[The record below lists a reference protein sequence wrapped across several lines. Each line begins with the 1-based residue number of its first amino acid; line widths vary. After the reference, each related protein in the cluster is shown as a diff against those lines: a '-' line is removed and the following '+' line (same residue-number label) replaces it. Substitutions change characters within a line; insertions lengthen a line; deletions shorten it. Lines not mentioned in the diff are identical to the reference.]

1 MVENKQKVKNKEKS
15 NRTLYII
22 LATVVGLLILCGAII
37 AFVLNYNQSAPDKVS
52 IVDDGKAVYVQ
63 AEMNDNYRLY
73 SFKFVNSQ
81 DGEILIESE
90 NNTLTIEDLLENGIE
105 IGKTYEVSVCY
116 LAQNEGNNSQYSQPI
131 TWTVYTF
138 LDAPIISYDTEEE
151 LLSWQAVEN
160 AQYYLVY
167 YNGLTDPIQTE
178 NTYLDLQTIVG
189 GEREFYVQAI
199 SGEEVESD
207 KKSYKDSP
215 FSNKLNI
222 TVVHKFLDFTSVSFD
237 EETKE
242 ITITGSEDLDSF
254 YIYLSD
260 TPYECIDF
268 EKTYSDGVYT
278 YKVNIN
284 ILSSYN
290 EGDTI
295 GASPRTIDEYNIF
308 EGQITYTS
316 QEE

>member
-308 EGQITYTS
+308 DGQIVYAS
-316 QEE
+316 QEG

>member
-15 NRTLYII
+15 NKTLYII
-22 LATVVGLLILCGAII
+22 LTAVVGLLILCGAII

-63 AEMNDNYRLY
+63 AQMNDNYRLY
-73 SFKFVNSQ
+73 SFKFTNEQ
-81 DGEILIESE
+81 DGEIIIESE
-90 NNTLTIEDLLENGIE
+90 NNTLTIDDLLENGIE

-116 LAQNEGNNSQYSQPI
+116 LAQNEGNNSQYSEPI
-131 TWTVYTF
+131 TWQVYTF
-138 LDAPIISYDTEEE
+138 LDAPIISYNADEE
-151 LLSWQAVEN
+151 LLAWQAVEN

-237 EETKE
+237 EATKE

-290 EGDTI
+290 EGDAI

-316 QEE
+316 QEG

>member
-15 NRTLYII
+15 NKTLYII
-22 LATVVGLLILCGAII
+22 LAVIVGLLALGGAIA

-52 IVDDGKAVYVQ
+52 IIDDGKAVYVQ
-63 AEMNDNYRLY
+63 AQMNDNYRLY
-73 SFKFVNSQ
+73 SFKFTNAQ
-81 DGEILIESE
+81 DGEIIIESE
-90 NNTLTIEDLLENGIE
+90 NNTLTIDDLLENGIE

-138 LDAPIISYDTEEE
+138 LDAPIISYDAEEE
-151 LLSWQAVEN
+151 FLSWQAVEN

-178 NTYLDLQTIVG
+178 NTYFDLQTIVG

-222 TVVHKFLDFTSVSFD
+222 SVVHKFLDFTSVSFN
-237 EETKE
+237 EATKE

-254 YIYLSD
+254 YIYLND

-316 QEE
+316 QEG

>member
-15 NRTLYII
+15 SRTLYII

-116 LAQNEGNNSQYSQPI
+116 LAQNEGNNSQYSEPI
-131 TWTVYTF
+131 TWQVYTF
-138 LDAPIISYDTEEE
+138 LDAPIISYNADEE

-222 TVVHKFLDFTSVSFD
+222 SVVHKFLDFTSVSFN
-237 EETKE
+237 EATKE

-254 YIYLSD
+254 YIYLND

-308 EGQITYTS
+308 DGQIVYAS
-316 QEE
+316 QEG

>member
-73 SFKFVNSQ
+73 SLKFVYSQ

-138 LDAPIISYDTEEE
+138 LDAPIISYDAEEE
-151 LLSWQAVEN
+151 FLSWQAVEN
-160 AQYYLVY
+160 AQYQLVY

-178 NTYLDLQTIVG
+178 NTYLDLQTIFG
-189 GEREFYVQAI
+189 GERVFYVQAI

-222 TVVHKFLDFTSVSFD
+222 SVVHKFLDFTSVSFD

-254 YIYLSD
+254 YIYLND

-284 ILSSYN
+284 ILSSYS
-290 EGDTI
+290 EGDSI

-308 EGQITYTS
+308 EGQITYAS
-316 QEE
+316 QEG

>member
-15 NRTLYII
+15 NKTLYII
-22 LATVVGLLILCGAII
+22 LAVIVGLLALGGAIA

-52 IVDDGKAVYVQ
+52 IIDDGKAVYVQ

-81 DGEILIESE
+81 DGEIIIESE

-138 LDAPIISYDTEEE
+138 LDAPIISYDAEEE
-151 LLSWQAVEN
+151 FLSWQAVEN

-167 YNGLTDPIQTE
+167 YNGLTEPIQTE

-222 TVVHKFLDFTSVSFD
+222 SVVHKFLDFTSVSFN
-237 EETKE
+237 EATKE

-254 YIYLSD
+254 YIYLND

-268 EKTYSDGVYT
+268 EKTYFDGVYT

-308 EGQITYTS
+308 DGQIVYAS
-316 QEE
+316 QEG

>member
-15 NRTLYII
+15 NKTLYII
-22 LATVVGLLILCGAII
+22 LAVIVGLLALGGAIA

-63 AEMNDNYRLY
+63 AQMNDNYRLY
-73 SFKFVNSQ
+73 SFKFTNAQ
-81 DGEILIESE
+81 DGEIIIESE

-138 LDAPIISYDTEEE
+138 LDAPIISYDAEEE

-178 NTYLDLQTIVG
+178 NTYLDLQTVVG

-222 TVVHKFLDFTSVSFD
+222 SVVHKFLDFTSVSFN
-237 EETKE
+237 EATKE

-254 YIYLSD
+254 YIYLND

-284 ILSSYN
+284 ILSSYS
-290 EGDTI
+290 EGDSI

-308 EGQITYTS
+308 EGQITYAS
-316 QEE
+316 QEG

>member
-138 LDAPIISYDTEEE
+138 LDAPIISYDAEEE
-151 LLSWQAVEN
+151 FLSWQAVEN

-222 TVVHKFLDFTSVSFD
+222 SVVHKFLDFTSVSFN
-237 EETKE
+237 EATKE

-254 YIYLSD
+254 YIYLND

-268 EKTYSDGVYT
+268 IKTESDGIYT
-278 YKVNIN
+278 YLVDIS

-308 EGQITYTS
+308 EGQITYAS
-316 QEE
+316 QEG

>member
-15 NRTLYII
+15 NKTLYII
-22 LATVVGLLILCGAII
+22 LAVIVGLLALGGAIA

-116 LAQNEGNNSQYSQPI
+116 LAQNEGNNSQYSEPI
-131 TWTVYTF
+131 TWQVYTF
-138 LDAPIISYDTEEE
+138 LDAPIISYNADEE

-178 NTYLDLQTIVG
+178 NTYLNLQAIVG
-189 GEREFYVQAI
+189 GEREFYVQAL
-199 SGEEVESD
+199 SGEEGEA
-207 KKSYKDSP
+207 SYKDSP

-268 EKTYSDGVYT
+268 EKTYFDGVYT

-308 EGQITYTS
+308 EGQITYAS
-316 QEE
+316 QEG

>member
-15 NRTLYII
+15 NKTLYII
-22 LATVVGLLILCGAII
+22 LAVIVGLLALGGAIA

-52 IVDDGKAVYVQ
+52 IIDDGKAVYVQ

-116 LAQNEGNNSQYSQPI
+116 LAQNEGNNSQYSEPI
-131 TWTVYTF
+131 TWQVYTF
-138 LDAPIISYDTEEE
+138 LDAPIISYNADEE

-167 YNGLTDPIQTE
+167 YNGLTEPIQTE
-178 NTYLDLQTIVG
+178 NTYLNLQTIVG

-222 TVVHKFLDFTSVSFD
+222 SVVHKFLDFTSVSFD

-254 YIYLSD
+254 YIYLND

-308 EGQITYTS
+308 DGQIVYAS
-316 QEE
+316 QEG